1 MLISL
6 QSFRKRLSLHT
17 EGVGKE
23 EKHFYQTLPF
33 FCFQLFLKNSVP
45 WEN

>member
-23 EKHFYQTLPF
+23 EKHFCQTLPF
-33 FCFQLFLKNSVP
+33 FVFNSF
-45 WEN
+45 